1 MLFISTANNK
11 LAYFRTLFQKAP
23 NDDITHNAMR
33 KNDFGSHATP
43 PYNMNNNIAK
53 MSLYAA

>member
-53 MSLYAA
+53 MSL